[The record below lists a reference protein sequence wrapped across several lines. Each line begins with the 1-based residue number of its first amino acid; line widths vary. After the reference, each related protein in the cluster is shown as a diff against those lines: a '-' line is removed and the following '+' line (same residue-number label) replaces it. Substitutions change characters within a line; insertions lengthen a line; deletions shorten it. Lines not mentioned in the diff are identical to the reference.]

1 MQGITRI
8 GIGVV
13 GVVLAGLMAQA
24 GDGGPPEVPLTPVR
38 LVSPTPLVNVILP
51 PASEP
56 NGIYLPLMVVPA
68 TASPLPKPLPSRTPV
83 PR

>member
-8 GIGVV
+8 GMGLV
-13 GVVLAGLMAQA
+13 GVMLAGLMAQA

-38 LVSPTPLVNVILP
+38 LLSPTPLVNVILE

-56 NGIYLPLMVVPA
+56 NGIYFPLMVVHS
-68 TASPLPKPLPSRTPV
+68 TVSPLPKPLPSRTPR
-83 PR
+83 P